1 MDFFV
6 SNFSIPWQQEKL
18 LDFFFEMGMNKTRTF
33 LPTCLVGLFFFYDE
47 KGVSGELE
55 KATRSPRLIGERST
69 SLGPELLKDVSFGS
83 ENQWSSYMK
92 DIGILWKEISLG
104 IWFVGRES

>member
-1 MDFFV
+1 
-6 SNFSIPWQQEKL
+6 
-18 LDFFFEMGMNKTRTF
+18 MNKTRTF
-33 LPTCLVGLFFFYDE
+33 LPTCLVGLFFLRR
-47 KGVSGELE
+47 KGCFGGGELE